1 MMAQHILTK
10 PVFDALFENYDFSA
24 RNPMALALDNL
35 QKDFAEFGLEN
46 ETKDLEGFYES
57 VRMRAQGI
65 DNSEGRQKVLS
76 ELYEN
81 FFVTALRKEAD
92 RLGIVYTPVE
102 VVDFILR
109 LYPKTQH

>member
-1 MMAQHILTK
+1 MPSSRITTFQLAILWH
-10 PVFDALFENYDFSA
+10 S
-24 RNPMALALDNL
+24 ALDNL

-46 ETKDLEGFYES
+46 ETRDLGGFYES

-81 FFVTALRKEAD
+81 FFVTALEKRSRPPRH
-92 RLGIVYTPVE
+92 RLHT
-102 VVDFILR
+102 R
-109 LYPKTQH
+109 